1 MTWAIGVDIGGTFA
15 DCVGVDPEGRL
26 HHAKAIS
33 THDGDVS
40 QGVVDAP
47 ATLAQRVGPTG
58 SRGWR
63 ARRWHCASGRCR
75 RQRPEL
81 DRPPRADLPSGLWPM
96 CRAQWMISDLSCP
109 TAGTSAAVIQAG
121 DVITSADPTG
131 GSSAWTLTPP
141 HTPARWM
148 ALPAPHHRC
157 ASSGPKPGTCWRRAR
172 QRAGSPGPSSRSSDR
187 HGLLRESNHG
197 RLATRGELKMPAAP
211 ERGASVGTGV
221 SLQLWPVRVPS
232 LCIALDRAAGVRTSA
247 TPSCQARLAV
257 TQRYRARPAAA

>member
-47 ATLAQRVGPTG
+47 ATLVQRVGPTG

-96 CRAQWMISDLSCP
+96 CKAQWMISDLSCP

-141 HTPARWM
+141 PPRPAGWRCLRLTI
-148 ALPAPHHRC
+148 AVHRRDPNR
-157 ASSGPKPGTCWRRAR
+157 GH
-172 QRAGSPGPSSRSSDR
+172 AGVE
-187 HGLLRESNHG
+187 HAN
-197 RLATRGELKMPAAP
+197 
-211 ERGASVGTGV
+211 ERD
-221 SLQLWPVRVPS
+221 L
-232 LCIALDRAAGVRTSA
+232 LDR
-247 TPSCQARLAV
+247 RLAV
-257 TQRYRARPAAA
+257 QTATDSFVKVIMAVWPPAES